1 MEKTGTIRFE
11 HIGFGKKLKSMLSV
25 DFRRMFTTP
34 LFYIMVGIA
43 VVIPV
48 LVLVMT
54 TTVGGSTS
62 VDPVTGIETV
72 AEMEPMTNTW
82 QVVESISGESA
93 GMSSDIMSMCNI
105 NLLFFLAAVFVCI
118 FVADDFRSGYAKNLF
133 AVRSQKADY
142 VISKTL
148 VGFIGG
154 ACMILAYFI
163 GAAVGGAITGLSF
176 DPGTAGVSGI
186 VMCLL
191 SKIFL
196 MAVFVSIFVLM
207 STVGKQKLWLS
218 LVGSLAVGLLLFM
231 MVPSMTPLN
240 STMMNVILCLA
251 GGALF
256 SIGLG
261 AVSNLV
267 LRKTSLV

>member
-1 MEKTGTIRFE
+1 MEKTGTIKFE
-11 HIGFGKKLKSMLSV
+11 HISFGKKLKSMLSV

-54 TTVGGSTS
+54 TAVGGSTA
-62 VDPVTGIETV
+62 VDPVTGVETV
-72 AEMEPMTNTW
+72 AEMEPITNTW

-118 FVADDFRSGYAKNLF
+118 FIADDFRSGYAKNLF
-133 AVRSQKADY
+133 AVRSPKTDY

-148 VGFIGG
+148 VGFISG

-163 GAAVGGAITGLSF
+163 GAVIGGSIAGLSF
-176 DPGTAGVSGI
+176 DAGAAGISGI

-207 STVGKQKLWLS
+207 STVGKQKLRLS
-218 LVGSLAVGLLLFM
+218 MIGSLAVGLLLFM

-240 STMMNVILCLA
+240 STILNVILCLA

-256 SIGLG
+256 SVGLG
-261 AVSNLV
+261 AVSNIV
-267 LRKTSLV
+267 LKKTSLV

>member
-1 MEKTGTIRFE
+1 
-11 HIGFGKKLKSMLSV
+11 
-25 DFRRMFTTP
+25 
-34 LFYIMVGIA
+34 
-43 VVIPV
+43 
-48 LVLVMT
+48 
-54 TTVGGSTS
+54 
-62 VDPVTGIETV
+62 
-72 AEMEPMTNTW
+72 
-82 QVVESISGESA
+82 
-93 GMSSDIMSMCNI
+93 MSMCNI

-118 FVADDFRSGYAKNLF
+118 FVDDDFRSGYAKNLF
-133 AVRSQKADY
+133 AVRSQKTDY

-148 VGFIGG
+148 VGLIGG

-163 GAAVGGAITGLSF
+163 GAAVGGAIAGLSF

-231 MVPSMTPLN
+231 MVPSMTPLD
-240 STMMNVILCLA
+240 SSILNVVLCLA

-256 SIGLG
+256 SVGLG
-261 AVSNLV
+261 TVSNLV